1 MPQEENVRVQIVIS
15 RYMYEKLQQWANA
28 HGKSVSSFAGQ
39 IVSSSVESKL
49 DVIDRMNM
57 EKAQLDRL

>member
-1 MPQEENVRVQIVIS
+1 
-15 RYMYEKLQQWANA
+15 MYEKLQQWANA